1 MAATVVTAPIA
12 PIALID
18 HLAGEMEKLR
28 QAGTYK
34 EELVLQ
40 SPQDARVR
48 VGGRDVV
55 MLTSNNYL
63 GFANH
68 PRVREAQ
75 KKAIDRW
82 GAGMASVRFICG
94 TEELHKEL
102 EAEIAGFFG
111 TDDSVLY
118 MSCWNA
124 NEGLFAAILDEPDG
138 LYSDELN
145 HASIIDGVRLCKA
158 KRFRVPHNDMAA
170 LERMLTEDTSSRFR
184 LMITDGV
191 FSMEGEEANL
201 REIVR
206 ICEEKGALLAVDD
219 SHATGVL
226 GATGRGHRRG
236 AGGVRPHPGDD
247 GDPRKSDGIGGRRI
261 RRRTEGPRRDAA
273 PAEPDVP
280 LLELP
285 APGGRCRIPRV
296 VPDAARGS
304 GAGPEAAR
312 ATRSTSGSRSPTRVS
327 AFPTAPTRSC
337 RSSWAR
343 PRRRSPW
350 GKRSSTKGSTCR
362 ASATPSSRTAR
373 HGCGARCP
381 RPTSAPTSTARWRR
395 SGRSGRSSAS
405 SPDGDLGER
414 RTRCSEGGRRATASS
429 RFFALRTSRK
439 QSTANAI
446 AARMLPLT
454 RPLRRSRVELRA
466 QVRPLQERRVVP
478 VEDRVADE
486 RQEGDQHASE
496 RTAGDQPGGV
506 EHPGGELRLLAD
518 RALLLLAPPVDE
530 RLHHAADPDRRRGG
544 DGQVRADRPGER
556 VRSGELRH
564 ERQEDAHENRR
575 PRQVLRQEALD
586 DRGHQRGLR
595 RRELRAADAVELVGA
610 PVGAVEHEERDRDD
624 ERGGDDADDEAPLLG
639 FRRRAR
645 RGSRSSGP
653 ATWRRR
659 SPPRC
664 TRPRRRESATAW

>member
-1 MAATVVTAPIA
+1 VTSPVA

-124 NEGLFAAILDEPDG
+124 NEGLFAAILEEPDG

-158 KRFRVPHNDMAA
+158 KRFRVPHNNMAA
-170 LERMLTEDTSSRFR
+170 LERMLAEDTSSRFR

-226 GATGRGHRRG
+226 GARGRGTAEEQGVFDRIPVTTG
-236 AGGVRPHPGDD
+236 TLGKAMGSAAGGFVAGPRALVETLRQRSRTYLFSNSLPPAVAAGSLESFRMLRE
-247 GDPRKSDGIGGRRI
+247 DPARVEKLRGNATYFRKSIS
-261 RRRTEGPRRDAA
+261 DA
-273 PAEPDVP
+273 
-280 LLELP
+280 
-285 APGGRCRIPRV
+285 GFRIPHGTHPIVPVIVGETAKALAMGKALLDEGVYVSGFGYPV
-296 VPDAARGS
+296 VPHGQARL
-304 GAGPEAAR
+304 R
-312 ATRSTSGSRSPTRVS
+312 CQVS
-327 AFPTAPTRSC
+327 AA
-337 RSSWAR
+337 
-343 PRRRSPW
+343 
-350 GKRSSTKGSTCR
+350 
-362 ASATPSSRTAR
+362 
-373 HGCGARCP
+373 H
-381 RPTSAPTSTARWRR
+381 
-395 SGRSGRSSAS
+395 
-405 SPDGDLGER
+405 E
-414 RTRCSEGGRRATASS
+414 
-429 RFFALRTSRK
+429 
-439 QSTANAI
+439 
-446 AARMLPLT
+446 
-454 RPLRRSRVELRA
+454 
-466 QVRPLQERRVVP
+466 
-478 VEDRVADE
+478 
-486 RQEGDQHASE
+486 
-496 RTAGDQPGGV
+496 
-506 EHPGGELRLLAD
+506 
-518 RALLLLAPPVDE
+518 
-530 RLHHAADPDRRRGG
+530 
-544 DGQVRADRPGER
+544 RAD
-556 VRSGELRH
+556 
-564 ERQEDAHENRR
+564 
-575 PRQVLRQEALD
+575 LD
-586 DRGHQRGLR
+586 L
-595 RRELRAADAVELVGA
+595 AVEAFRKVGRKFG
-610 PVGAVEHEERDRDD
+610 VVE
-624 ERGGDDADDEAPLLG
+624 
-639 FRRRAR
+639 
-645 RGSRSSGP
+645 
-653 ATWRRR
+653 
-659 SPPRC
+659 
-664 TRPRRRESATAW
+664 

>member
-1 MAATVVTAPIA
+1 VTSPIA

-102 EAEIAGFFG
+102 ETEIAGFFG
-111 TDDSVLY
+111 TGDSVLY

-124 NEGLFAAILDEPDG
+124 NEGLFAAILEEPDG

-170 LERMLTEDTSSRFR
+170 LERMLAEDTSSRFR

-226 GATGRGHRRG
+226 GATGRGTAEEQGVFDRIPVTTG
-236 AGGVRPHPGDD
+236 TLGKAMGSAAGGFVAGPKALVETLRQ
-247 GDPRKSDGIGGRRI
+247 RS
-261 RRRTEGPRRDAA
+261 RTYLFSNSLPPAVAA
-273 PAEPDVP
+273 GS
-280 LLELP
+280 LESFRMLREDP
-285 APGGRCRIPRV
+285 APVQKVRGNARYFRKEMSLAGFQIPHGTHPIVPVIVGQTAKALAMGKALLDEGVYVSGFGFPV
-296 VPDAARGS
+296 VPHGQARL
-304 GAGPEAAR
+304 R
-312 ATRSTSGSRSPTRVS
+312 CQVS
-327 AFPTAPTRSC
+327 AAHEH
-337 RSSWAR
+337 A
-343 PRRRSPW
+343 
-350 GKRSSTKGSTCR
+350 
-362 ASATPSSRTAR
+362 
-373 HGCGARCP
+373 
-381 RPTSAPTSTARWRR
+381 
-395 SGRSGRSSAS
+395 
-405 SPDGDLGER
+405 DL
-414 RTRCSEGGRRATASS
+414 
-429 RFFALRTSRK
+429 
-439 QSTANAI
+439 
-446 AARMLPLT
+446 
-454 RPLRRSRVELRA
+454 
-466 QVRPLQERRVVP
+466 
-478 VEDRVADE
+478 
-486 RQEGDQHASE
+486 
-496 RTAGDQPGGV
+496 
-506 EHPGGELRLLAD
+506 D
-518 RALLLLAPPVDE
+518 RAV
-530 RLHHAADPDRRRGG
+530 
-544 DGQVRADRPGER
+544 
-556 VRSGELRH
+556 
-564 ERQEDAHENRR
+564 
-575 PRQVLRQEALD
+575 EAF
-586 DRGHQRGLR
+586 RKVGRKFGV
-595 RRELRAADAVELVGA
+595 VE
-610 PVGAVEHEERDRDD
+610 
-624 ERGGDDADDEAPLLG
+624 
-639 FRRRAR
+639 
-645 RGSRSSGP
+645 
-653 ATWRRR
+653 
-659 SPPRC
+659 
-664 TRPRRRESATAW
+664 